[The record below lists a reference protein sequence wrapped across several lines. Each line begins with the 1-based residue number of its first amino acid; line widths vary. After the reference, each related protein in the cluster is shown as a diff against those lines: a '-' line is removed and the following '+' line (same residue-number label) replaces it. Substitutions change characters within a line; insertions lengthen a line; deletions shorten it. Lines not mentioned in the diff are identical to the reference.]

1 MTSPVSASI
10 TRSFFH
16 PASQVFDAWLDPG
29 QIGKWMFGPPLR
41 EEKVIRMGLEAKV
54 GGKFSFVVER
64 EGKELD
70 HVGEYLEI
78 EQPRRLVFTW
88 GVKGM
93 SDPDKSRV
101 TVEIIP
107 KSDGCELT
115 LTHELDPEWADF
127 AERTKAGWM
136 KMLESLERYLSKNAA
151 A

>member
-1 MTSPVSASI
+1 METPTAITTRAFPGPSAEK
-10 TRSFFH
+10 
-16 PASQVFDAWLDPG
+16 VFDAWLDPG

-64 EGKELD
+64 EGKEFD

-78 EQPRRLVFTW
+78 VRPQRLVFTW
-88 GVKGM
+88 GVKGL
-93 SDPDKSRV
+93 SDPGKSRV
-101 TVEIIP
+101 SVEIAP
-107 KSDGCELT
+107 VEGGCELT

-127 AERTKAGWM
+127 VEKTKAGWA